1 MGLALEQARL
11 AEAEGEVPVGAVLVE
26 VGIQMEG
33 TRLVFMSAIAAVLF
47 VFLMILYF
55 RLLGRLMWFTQS
67 ARRKVEESSP
77 V

>member
-1 MGLALEQARL
+1 MNITDAILPTPFAAWSRRIALFSVQL
-11 AEAEGEVPVGAVLVE
+11 VLL
-26 VGIQMEG
+26 G
-33 TRLVFMSAIAAVLF
+33 FMSAIAAVLF
-47 VFLMILYF
+47 IFLMILYF